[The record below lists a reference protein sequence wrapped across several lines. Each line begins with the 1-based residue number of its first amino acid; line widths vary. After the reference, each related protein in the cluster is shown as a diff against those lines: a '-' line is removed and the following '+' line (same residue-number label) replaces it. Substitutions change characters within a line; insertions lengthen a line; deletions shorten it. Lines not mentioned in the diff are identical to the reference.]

1 MIPHLNAAGE
11 LPAGIHETTP
21 DEVKAVFAKTP
32 KRQTLFEGLK
42 RALENLKTAGVSR
55 VYLDGSFVT
64 SKVEPN
70 DVDGCWELH
79 ENIDL
84 GRLDPVFLD
93 FSDHRQ
99 TMKEKYSVE
108 FFVADWVEAGSGLTF
123 LEFFQLNR
131 YDEPKG
137 ILMINLRKMR

>member
-1 MIPHLNAAGE
+1 MIPQLNTLGE
-11 LPAGIHETTP
+11 LPPGIHAATL
-21 DEVKAVFAKTP
+21 DEVEAIFAKSP
-32 KRQTLFEGLK
+32 KRKTLFEGLR
-42 RALENLKTAGVSR
+42 RALENLKTAGVPR
-55 VYLDGSFVT
+55 VYIDGSFVT
-64 SKVEPN
+64 SKAEPN
-70 DVDGCWELH
+70 DVDGCWEL

-84 GRLDPVFLD
+84 DRLDPVFLD
-93 FSDHRQ
+93 FSYHRQ

-137 ILMINLRKMR
+137 ILTIDLRKMQ